1 MVLGVEQ
8 EGLWVSGS
16 GEGDSEGSPEIT
28 EQTALV
34 TGVFVL
40 CPLIDSNKNM
50 TASMVFPVFF
60 SVAHTLSPA
69 PSNIA
74 DP

>member
-1 MVLGVEQ
+1 M
-8 EGLWVSGS
+8 SGS
-16 GEGDSEGSPEIT
+16 GGGDSEGSPEEII

-60 SVAHTLSPA
+60 SVAYTLSPA